1 MVLVDLD
8 GTPDGGVETTSGAT
22 PLVTLRLLTSTRVTE
37 HLVLDAEALEGLT
50 GTNVLD
56 VCEGLAVVVHTV
68 SVAYPSDSFGCFGVL
83 V

>member
-8 GTPDGGVETTSGAT
+8 GTPDGGVETASGAT
-22 PLVTLRLLTSTRVTE
+22 PLVTVGLLTGASVTE
-37 HLVLDAEALEGLT
+37 HLVLNAEALEGLT

>member
-1 MVLVDLD
+1 MTLVDLD

-56 VCEGLAVVVHTV
+56 VCEGLAVVHTV
-68 SVAYPSDSFGCFGVL
+68 SVAYPSDTFGCFGVL

>member
-1 MVLVDLD
+1 MTLIDLD
-8 GTPDGGVETTSGAT
+8 RATNGGVGATSGTT
-22 PLVTLRLLTSTRVTE
+22 PLVAVRLLTGTSVTE

-56 VCEGLAVVVHTV
+56 VCEVLVVVHTV